1 MAGFVKVGSSEEI
14 AEGTAKAFPVE
25 GDEIAVARAN
35 GTLYAFDDICTH
47 RGCNLSMGEIEDTAI
62 VCECHGSTFS
72 MESGAV
78 LEGPATEPIG
88 TYPVREENGVIEI
101 EA

>member
-1 MAGFVKVGSSEEI
+1 MAEIVKVGSSEEI
-14 AEGTAKAFPVE
+14 SEGTAKAFAVGGE
-25 GDEIAVARAN
+25 EIAVARSN

-62 VCECHGSTFS
+62 VCDCHGSTFS
-72 MESGAV
+72 METGQV
-78 LEGPATEPIG
+78 LEGPATEPIK
-88 TYPVREENGVIEI
+88 TYPVREDNGALEI

>member
-1 MAGFVKVGSSEEI
+1 MAEFVKVGSSEEI
-14 AEGTAKAFPVE
+14 SEGTAKAFAV
-25 GDEIAVARAN
+25 DAREIAVARTN

-62 VCECHGSTFS
+62 VCDCHGSTFS
-72 MESGAV
+72 MVSGEV